1 MITIGLVLSAG
12 GPVGDPW
19 HAGALAALAEATGW
33 DARRADLIV
42 GTSAGAISAVGL
54 RAGLSAT
61 DRWLDHLGREPSPEG
76 RAVLDRLRT
85 PWSEQT
91 GPRDWRPQAPLMT
104 LRSLL
109 PPWRPRPVEAV
120 TGLLPPGNRRADAL
134 AARTR
139 ELHPEPWPAEPTWI
153 VAVRLDDGRRVVF
166 GRDDVP
172 GDLGAA
178 VQASAAVPGV
188 YAPVEIGSHR
198 YVDGGIH
205 SATNADLCAALAFD
219 LVVVSSVMTL
229 PAPGISTPWTR
240 EALHPV
246 RARCSLRLADEV
258 AGIRRRGTPVLVVQ
272 PSVDQL
278 GALDRDGDPAEVRR
292 RAAEAGHA
300 AAHARLARRDGS
312 GFVDLLRRAA
322 ADHEGAATG
331 SGVPA
336 SADEGA
342 GDTGR

>member
-19 HAGALAALAEATGW
+19 HAGVLAALAEATGW
-33 DARRADLIV
+33 DARRADLVV

-85 PWSEQT
+85 PWSEESA
-91 GPRDWRPQAPLMT
+91 PRRLRPQDPVLT
-104 LRSLL
+104 LRSLW
-109 PPWRPRPVEAV
+109 PPWRPRPVEAL
-120 TGLLPPGNRRADAL
+120 TGLVPAGTRRADAL
-134 AARTR
+134 AVRMR

-153 VAVRLDDGRRVVF
+153 TAVRLGDGRRVVF

-172 GDLGAA
+172 ADVGAA
-178 VQASAAVPGV
+178 VQASAAIPGV
-188 YAPVEIGSHR
+188 YAPVEIGGHR
-198 YVDGGIH
+198 YVDGGVH
-205 SATNADLCAALAFD
+205 SATNADLCAPLAFD

-229 PAPGISTPWTR
+229 PAPGLSTPLSR

-246 RARCSLRLADEV
+246 RARCSLRLGAEV
-258 AGIRRRGTPVLVVQ
+258 AEIRRRGTPVLVVQ
-272 PSVDQL
+272 PALDQL
-278 GALDRDGDPAEVRR
+278 PALDRDGDPADLRR

-300 AAHARLARRDGS
+300 AAHARLARRDGG
-312 GFVDLLRRAA
+312 GFVELLRCA
-322 ADHEGAATG
+322 ADSHTPAA
-331 SGVPA
+331 
-336 SADEGA
+336 
-342 GDTGR
+342 R